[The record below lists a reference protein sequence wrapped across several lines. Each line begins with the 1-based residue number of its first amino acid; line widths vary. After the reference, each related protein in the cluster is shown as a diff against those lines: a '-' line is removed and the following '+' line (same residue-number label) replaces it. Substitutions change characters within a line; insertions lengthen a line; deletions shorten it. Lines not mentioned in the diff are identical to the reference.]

1 MKKIY
6 GLLGKNIAYSFS
18 RAFFSEK
25 FKIESLACT
34 YVNFDIDTIQD
45 FREVITHE
53 NLKGLNVT
61 IPYKQAVIPFLDKI
75 DPIAQQIGA
84 VNVIKFSK
92 SKELIGFNSDYY
104 GFLSALKP
112 FLHPGIKKA
121 LILGT
126 GGASLA
132 VRYALDTL
140 GISSRFVSREPKVN
154 QFSYQQLDE
163 QLLQSY
169 LLLINATPLGT
180 YPNISDFPKIPYRF
194 IGNTH
199 LLFDLIYNPEETV
212 FLQKAKARGAATCN
226 GRKMLVLQA
235 EKSWEIW
242 NS

>member
-6 GLLGKNIAYSFS
+6 GLLGKNIEYSFS

-25 FKIESLACT
+25 FKTENLACA

-45 FREVITHE
+45 FRKVVTHE

-61 IPYKQAVIPFLDKI
+61 IPYKQTVMPFLDKI
-75 DPIAQQIGA
+75 DPIAEQIGA
-84 VNVIKFSK
+84 VNVIKISK
-92 SKELIGFNSDYY
+92 KNELIGFNSDYY
-104 GFLSALKP
+104 GFSNALKP
-112 FLHPGIKKA
+112 FLHSGIKKA

-126 GGASLA
+126 GGASQA

-140 GISSRFVSREPKVN
+140 EISSRFVSREPKIN
-154 QFSYQQLDE
+154 QLSYQQLDE

-199 LLFDLIYNPEETV
+199 LLFDLIYNPEQTI
-212 FLQKAKARGAATCN
+212 FLQKGKARGAATCN
-226 GRKMLVLQA
+226 GRKMLILQA